1 MGSVFRSLSKPLLL
15 LKIEIGLVL
24 VCPSVSLAS
33 GRCCVMYLCIYI
45 CAFVCL
51 YLCICVGFRGCAS
64 VSLASGR
71 WCGMVVLLIRILRQL
86 SVTDRTLAEKV
97 GDRTGCME
105 ASDTSLNPAF
115 PDSTRPSSPHT
126 DSASA
131 ITAHPSA
138 SPLQDGLW
146 KFQNSSPACNKP

>member
-1 MGSVFRSLSKPLLL
+1 M
-15 LKIEIGLVL
+15 
-24 VCPSVSLAS
+24 
-33 GRCCVMYLCIYI
+33 
-45 CAFVCL
+45 
-51 YLCICVGFRGCAS
+51 
-64 VSLASGR
+64 SLASGR

-115 PDSTRPSSPHT
+115 PDSTRPSSPRT

-138 SPLQDGLW
+138 SPLQDGL
-146 KFQNSSPACNKP
+146 